1 MRDRLPPSALTLRMR
16 FGAFLKGR
24 RLDLEMTQ
32 GDIAS
37 HLGIEPNM
45 VSQVERGIT
54 ALPMHDL
61 KRWAVAL
68 HMPEAELADRFA
80 FYNLPDYYCARYNE
94 DPYKVEELPRPIL
107 TARSAPGRPA
117 AARRPADGAAR

>member
-16 FGAFLKGR
+16 FGALLKGR
-24 RLDLEMTQ
+24 RQDLEMTQ
-32 GDIAS
+32 GEIAS
-37 HLGIEPNM
+37 HLGIEANM

-61 KRWAVAL
+61 RRWAVAL
-68 HMPEAELADRFA
+68 RMPEPELADRFA

-94 DPYKVEELPRPIL
+94 DPYAVEELPRPAL

-117 AARRPADGAAR
+117 ATRRPPAGP